1 MEEVEHWGLFFG
13 TFVLFGRLGMRNF
26 DRGPTDRRDGSAF
39 ESEIANIL
47 VAK

>member
-1 MEEVEHWGLFFG
+1 MEEVVRWGLFFG

-26 DRGPTDRRDGSAF
+26 GRGPTDRRDGSAIQ
-39 ESEIANIL
+39 SEIANIL